1 MCAYLQLPTALPM
14 PCCGEVASEC
24 QLAAGRHV
32 LNHLSECACPVVI
45 WRPCLPVGA
54 PCGIHSTPTLR
65 YHHCR
70 LHPAIYRTLPIND
83 GAGRFHILHLDL
95 GSRANCQL
103 FCTWASCQLFWDT
116 PRAEN
121 ALPPVQ
127 ALGPH
132 VSPLG
137 LTFYPTYSQG
147 LPATKAYPWPRNAWP
162 EQYRGRL
169 FVAEHGSWNRRE
181 PIGYRIAMV
190 QVKVPGVWASV
201 TCSV

>member
-1 MCAYLQLPTALPM
+1 MCL
-14 PCCGEVASEC
+14 PCC
-24 QLAAGRHV
+24 
-32 LNHLSECACPVVI
+32 HLEAVP
-45 WRPCLPVGA
+45 
-54 PCGIHSTPTLR
+54 PCGGTMWDPFHPHASIPPLPPTSCNLP
-65 YHHCR
+65 
-70 LHPAIYRTLPIND
+70 HPPIND

-147 LPATKAYPWPRNAWP
+147 LPATMAYPWPRNAWP